1 VTLMAEL
8 GVLAVILPEGSDPAR
23 LNAMVEAG
31 APPDAVLRLAA
42 LLTGDPEAVAA
53 RLKFSTEEATR
64 LAALKRGPV
73 PTLDGQGAAWRRLL
87 ANEDN
92 AILANRTWLG
102 GGFGPGWD
110 AARAALLAT
119 PRPVF
124 PLEGR
129 DALALGAAPGP
140 GVGMALR
147 ATRAWWLDAACTPDR
162 EACLRVLARFLA
174 G

>member
-1 VTLMAEL
+1 
-8 GVLAVILPEGSDPAR
+8 
-23 LNAMVEAG
+23 MVEAG

-64 LAALKRGPV
+64 LATLKRGPV